1 MPLPTMFFNKCLS
14 YLVILYKYDR
24 NENLAD
30 FIFHEII
37 TFFRDRG
44 RIGRVWGQFPTAG
57 GHPTLR

>member
-1 MPLPTMFFNKCLS
+1 MPKMFLNMSIS
-14 YLVILYKYDR
+14 YLYKYDR
-24 NENLAD
+24 NEKLAD
-30 FIFHEII
+30 NIFHEII